1 MPMTAQHRNQA
12 TDLKMKA
19 SDFTVPIE
27 ERYFEDYLPG
37 LILEYGTIPISEAE
51 IIDFATRF
59 DPQYFHTDLKAAKD
73 GPHGGLIA
81 TGWHTAA
88 VMMRLVVDHYL
99 SKVASLGSPGND
111 DIRWT
116 RPVRPGD
123 SLWIRIAI
131 LEAKRSISKPDR
143 GVVRA
148 LIAVLNQNQECVMTM
163 TAMNIFRCRGSLDGT
178 GIDSNEVAQNG

>member
-1 MPMTAQHRNQA
+1 MTAQHPNQG
-12 TDLKMKA
+12 TDPKMKA
-19 SDFTVPIE
+19 SDFTVPIKE
-27 ERYFEDYLPG
+27 CYFEDYLPG
-37 LILEYGTIPISEAE
+37 LILEYGTIRISEAE

-59 DPQYFHTDLKAAKD
+59 DPQYFHTDLEAAKD
-73 GPHGGLIA
+73 GPYGGLIA
-81 TGWHTAA
+81 SGWHTAA

-131 LEAKRSISKPDR
+131 LEAKRSISKP
-143 GVVRA
+143 
-148 LIAVLNQNQECVMTM
+148 
-163 TAMNIFRCRGSLDGT
+163 
-178 GIDSNEVAQNG
+178 VAGELLRESRFYR